1 MRHEF
6 LTKYLLTKNSRLCH
20 PPFGRSQLDPE
31 LFTNYNKEIKQQF
44 TTEFIGQKIE

>member
-6 LTKYLLTKNSRLCH
+6 WQSTYWGKTVDYVIQHLAEAN
-20 PPFGRSQLDPE
+20 FDPE

-44 TTEFIGQKIE
+44 TTEFIGQK

>member
-1 MRHEF
+1 M
-6 LTKYLLTKNSRLCH
+6 SS
-20 PPFGRSQLDPE
+20 FGRSQLDPE